1 MIFGDNMKSAYKLNE
16 MFKGKV
22 CTILTTTI
30 AKTNFQDQ
38 QFSDFFTGIIE
49 LIDEDGI
56 LTKHHMTGCINYYNW
71 LHVVGILEE
80 QVVTED
86 DPKYEEIM
94 REIKNAPIEN
104 QKAIVPVDPN
114 SLGSQF
120 IDAETMASLASQAKE
135 AQSKMLR
142 KQ

>member
-1 MIFGDNMKSAYKLNE
+1 MKAQKLNE

-22 CTILTTTI
+22 CTILTATI

-49 LIDEDGI
+49 SIDEDGI

-71 LHVVGILEE
+71 SYVVGILEE

-94 REIKNAPIEN
+94 KEIKKAPIEN
-104 QKAIVPVDPN
+104 QKAIVPVDP
-114 SLGSQF
+114 SFSSQF
-120 IDAETMASLASQAKE
+120 IDADTMASLANQAKE